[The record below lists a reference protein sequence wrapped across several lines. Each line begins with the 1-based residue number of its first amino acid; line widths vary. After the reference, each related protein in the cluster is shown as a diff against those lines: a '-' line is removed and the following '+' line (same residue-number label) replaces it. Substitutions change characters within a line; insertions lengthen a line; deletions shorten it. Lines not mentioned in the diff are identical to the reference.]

1 MASDCQAQPRT
12 NEGALQMKP
21 ICRCC
26 GDEYPQGRLDLG
38 YKFCLDCGIDV
49 AQAISDGFTVAIPF
63 NKGAYQYIHNPKELS
78 QTNPKRTT

>member
-1 MASDCQAQPRT
+1 
-12 NEGALQMKP
+12 MKA

-26 GDEYPQGRLDLG
+26 GDKYPIERLVKLG
-38 YKFCLDCGIDV
+38 YKTCLECGIDE

-63 NKGAYQYIHNPKELS
+63 NKGAYQYIHNPKELA